1 MKRRGLGAA
10 ATLALTLTAAAGLA
24 AAQEPTSATAPAQA
38 GQGDV
43 QRILGL
49 VQQGMDLDDA
59 DRFAEALIPLQEA
72 YPILKAQAPVEN
84 RWRQNAAM
92 SLAHALSELD
102 REDEAVA
109 ILSAE
114 NDALIAAGQDA
125 APDAPGIAFALAMVL
140 YNDNRYAEA
149 GPPAQRTC
157 DLWAMPVHGG
167 DANKCRRLDMVRA
180 AAGMDVQLTPEQAAE
195 LATTRDMDTVL
206 AAFGRGDLAGTEDA
220 FERLIGWLDKDE
232 GADGETALML
242 KMQRARLFLG
252 QGQAARAATEFAALH
267 AAGLRMQGPAG
278 TITLEALGHQAEAL
292 AAAGEPDQAL
302 AVLDAATPA
311 IRQASGAT
319 GAVMTS
325 VLTQRADA
333 LLAMGETEEAV
344 AAYRG
349 AVEAGAGLP
358 ATDPALLHATVSL
371 GGGLNMAGRLADAKV
386 LLRPLAQVQAEPGSA
401 AESSINQARLLL
413 AEVLVLEGD
422 SAEAE
427 ALLEALLTVW
437 GPDERKTMQMRAAAL
452 LDMALVRKRQGR
464 VAEGERLSAEAAGIL
479 AERAPLS
486 LVRLRAER
494 LRGSLLV
501 GLGRYAEAGEV
512 LRDTVALEGR
522 VLGEGHPESVITLM
536 SLAESQFEGGQSE
549 AGRATMTRAID
560 ISERRNGPAHPATAG
575 TYNQAALL
583 EWNADDYAAAAPLI
597 ERAVQ
602 GYAASLGADNPQ
614 TVMSRV
620 NRAAIWA
627 ELGRRQEAL
636 VEYQALLDLRRRR
649 LGEDHVDVAHLLHTI
664 ALQMQPEVSPAD
676 AEAMLRQA
684 ADIGRAR
691 LEAGDPDRMLW
702 ETGLAWQLMQE
713 DRPREALPLL
723 RAVGVQATGRPGGMN
738 LQALGQT
745 ESERLRQMFRGQ
757 VIAAWEVA
765 HPQATGAGR

>member
-1 MKRRGLGAA
+1 
-10 ATLALTLTAAAGLA
+10 
-24 AAQEPTSATAPAQA
+24 
-38 GQGDV
+38 
-43 QRILGL
+43 
-49 VQQGMDLDDA
+49 
-59 DRFAEALIPLQEA
+59 
-72 YPILKAQAPVEN
+72 
-84 RWRQNAAM
+84 
-92 SLAHALSELD
+92 
-102 REDEAVA
+102 
-109 ILSAE
+109 
-114 NDALIAAGQDA
+114 
-125 APDAPGIAFALAMVL
+125 MVL

-206 AAFGRGDLAGTEDA
+206 AAFGRGDLAGAEDA

-252 QGQAARAATEFAALH
+252 QGQAARAAAEFGALH
-267 AAGLRMQGPAG
+267 AAGVRSQGAAG
-278 TITLEALGHQAEAL
+278 KSTLEALGYQAEAL
-292 AAAGEPDQAL
+292 AAAGKPDQAL

-311 IRQASGAT
+311 IREAAGAT
-319 GAVMTS
+319 GAVMTTL
-325 VLTQRADA
+325 LTQRADA
-333 LLAMGETEEAV
+333 LLAMGQSEQAV
-344 AAYRG
+344 AAYRA
-349 AVEAGAGLP
+349 AVAAASGLP
-358 ATDPALLHATVSL
+358 ETDSALLHATVSL
-371 GGGLNMAGRLADAKV
+371 GGGLNMAGRFDESRALFA
-386 LLRPLAQVQAEPGSA
+386 PLIRAQVA
-401 AESSINQARLLL
+401 AGNGDAPSVNQARLVM
-413 AEVLVLEGD
+413 AEVLALEGET
-422 SAEAE
+422 AEAE
-427 ALLEALLTVW
+427 ALLDGLLILW

-452 LDMALVRKRQGR
+452 ANMALVRKRQGR
-464 VAEGERLSAEAAGIL
+464 TAEGERLAAESAGIL

-486 LVRLRAER
+486 LLRLRAER
-494 LRGSLLV
+494 LRGTLLV

-512 LRDTVALEGR
+512 LRDTVELEAR
-522 VLGEGHPESVITLM
+522 VLGEGHPESVSTLM

-575 TYNQAALL
+575 AYNQAALL

-649 LGEDHVDVAHLLHTI
+649 LGEDHVDLAHLLHTI
-664 ALQMQPEVSPAD
+664 ALQMQPEVSSAD

-684 ADIGRAR
+684 AEIGRAR
-691 LEAGDPDRMLW
+691 LEASDLDRMLW

-723 RAVGVQATGRPGGMN
+723 RAVGEQATGRPGGMN

-745 ESERLRQMFRGQ
+745 ESGRLRQMFRGQ

-765 HPQATGAGR
+765 HTQTKGGVR